1 LDRNVLASILS
12 ATEGEDERKTQTIFH
27 VLAISSLILGVR
39 KHDTVTKKTHDS
51 TWRDP
56 CCSMVQRSVRNLI
69 NAVNVAVANEQ
80 LNKCHLSSNCEA
92 WLTTRMPPFA
102 SSNIN

>member
-39 KHDTVTKKTHDS
+39 KHDTVTKKTHDRHGGIHVAP
-51 TWRDP
+51 WYRDP
-56 CCSMVQRSVRNLI
+56 YEIS
-69 NAVNVAVANEQ
+69 
-80 LNKCHLSSNCEA
+80 
-92 WLTTRMPPFA
+92 
-102 SSNIN
+102 